1 MLLSLKGGSKKIKS
15 NVSSK
20 YVKSIF
26 VKSLINTKDFFPKLR
41 FTIFFLRYLLL
52 VNNFQQM
59 LLILPL

>member
-1 MLLSLKGGSKKIKS
+1 MLLSLNGGSKKIKS

-41 FTIFFLRYLLL
+41 FAIFF
-52 VNNFQQM
+52 FK
-59 LLILPL
+59 ILAAGK